1 MTLSFPRIKTE
12 LPGKKAKKI
21 IAREFT
27 RNYNILLVVDE
38 IQSGMGR
45 TGKFLAIENYNVEP
59 DIVLLAKGSASGLP
73 LGAVI
78 SKKKFMPSEQVDVAV
93 DIFSEVLEEIKGG

>member
-1 MTLSFPRIKTE
+1 MTLKFPEIKTE

-27 RNYNILLVVDE
+27 RNYNIPLVVDE

-59 DIVLLAKGSASGLP
+59 YVVILAKGLALGLP

-78 SKKKFMPSEQVDVAV
+78 SKKKFMSSEQLDVAV
-93 DIFSEVLEEIKGG
+93 DIFSEVLPNMKRR

>member
-12 LPGKKAKKI
+12 LLGKKAEKI
-21 IAREFT
+21 IAREFI

-59 DIVLLAKGSASGLP
+59 DIVLLAKGLASGLP
-73 LGAVI
+73 FGAVI
-78 SKKKFMPSEQVDVAV
+78 SKKKFMSSEQVDVAV
-93 DIFSEVLEEIKGG
+93 DIFSEVLEEIKRG

>member
-1 MTLSFPRIKTE
+1 MTFSFPRIKTE
-12 LPGKKAKKI
+12 LPGKNAKKI
-21 IAREFT
+21 IAWEFT

-59 DIVLLAKGSASGLP
+59 DIVLLAKGLASGLP

-78 SKKKFMPSEQVDVAV
+78 SKKKFMSSEQVDVAV
-93 DIFSEVLEEIKGG
+93 DIFSEVLEEMKRR